1 MQSTRSNATN
11 KILFIT
17 SGRLPFP
24 TGNGVSVLTHGLL
37 TCFQNLGFAPCVIP
51 LSMNYSNKEEE
62 MFHRNYLLKSG
73 IRIMEFPEIANAK
86 GNGKKQFIKRLLYPQ
101 FSDYF
106 PYSNNVLKSIL
117 QDEAVKLLVAFG
129 WDAVA
134 LVHPLKNVFKVASIV
149 DLLGKH
155 FELRR
160 QSVKQ
165 YHGLQ
170 KIMEYLSIFGA
181 RKKEQFALQSLRNF
195 DLILEHAY
203 HHTQELTNMGY
214 QNVFYLPHPIPE
226 PDKKR
231 IAEKYEKRTDN
242 SVRILIPGSLKGVAS
257 RLGFEFFI
265 QEILPKLANRENDI
279 NIPYRFRIVGH
290 GNLPE
295 SLKTSLEAQKNI
307 NHVGFVEDIE
317 KEYVNA
323 DIVLVN
329 VPVEQGFRTRIAD
342 AFSYGC
348 CVVAHSANC
357 AGMPEVS
364 DGVNALTAEDPDL
377 FVQKLIAA
385 ITKPELRKQIGDKA
399 KETFEKQYAIKVAT
413 KKLADLLHL

>member
-1 MQSTRSNATN
+1 
-11 KILFIT
+11 
-17 SGRLPFP
+17 
-24 TGNGVSVLTHGLL
+24 
-37 TCFQNLGFAPCVIP
+37 
-51 LSMNYSNKEEE
+51 MNYSNKEEE
-62 MFHRNYLLKSG
+62 TFHRNYLPKSG
-73 IRIMEFPEIANAK
+73 IRIMEFPEIANVK

-106 PYSNNVLKSIL
+106 PYSNDVLKSIL

-155 FELRR
+155 FELRK
-160 QSVKQ
+160 QSIKQ
-165 YHGLQ
+165 YHGFQ
-170 KIMEYLSIFGA
+170 RIIEYLSIFGA
-181 RKKEQFALQSLRNF
+181 RKREQFALQSLRNF
-195 DLILEHAY
+195 YLILEHAY

-214 QNVFYLPHPIPE
+214 QNVVYLPHPIPE
-226 PDKKR
+226 PDKEK
-231 IAEKYEKRTDN
+231 IAEKYEKRTEN
-242 SVRILIPGSLKGVAS
+242 SVRILIPGSLKGVSS
-257 RLGFEFFI
+257 RLGFDFFI
-265 QEILPKLANRENDI
+265 NEVLSRLANKDI
-279 NIPYRFRIVGH
+279 KDPYQFRIVGH
-290 GNLPE
+290 GKLPE
-295 SLKTSLEAQKNI
+295 SIKASLEKQRNVRI
-307 NHVGFVEDIE
+307 IGFVEDIE

-413 KKLADLLHL
+413 KKLADLLQL